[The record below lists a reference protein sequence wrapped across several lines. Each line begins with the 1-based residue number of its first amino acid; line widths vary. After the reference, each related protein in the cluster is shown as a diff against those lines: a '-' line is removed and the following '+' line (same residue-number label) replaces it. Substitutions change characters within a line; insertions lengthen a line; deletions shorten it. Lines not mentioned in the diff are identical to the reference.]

1 LYLSIRDNTWFLEPD
16 KNMLLIF
23 NHEITTSENETNH
36 GAPTLPSMVHIVFE
50 IEPEEYEK
58 AKRLLV
64 ESNIIVEI
72 EIEWENSN
80 MFRSIYFR
88 DPAGNLVEFI
98 TKNYWGV
105 MD

>member
-1 LYLSIRDNTWFLEPD
+1 
-16 KNMLLIF
+16 MLLIF